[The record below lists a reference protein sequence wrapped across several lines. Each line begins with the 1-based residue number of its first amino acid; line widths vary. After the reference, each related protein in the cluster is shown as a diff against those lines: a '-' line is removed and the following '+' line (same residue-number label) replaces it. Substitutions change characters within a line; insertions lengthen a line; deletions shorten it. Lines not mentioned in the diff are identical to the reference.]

1 MIQVNIK
8 PSSSYYLAVLVVLQ
22 LFLLRHSPQHKSY
35 WSCRLQTYVT
45 QIFLAPLFL
54 YFFILELINLFLSVP
69 SVLSCAL
76 FYCLSFPSF
85 YSFLLFFQFP
95 VLFSLSVYLIFFL
108 IFLIVFFSNLLPFLF
123 FFLFLLFY
131 SVCFFLM
138 FYYYSICSLSVRTL
152 YLILLCYLFCAFV
165 FFILLLVS
173 I

>member
-69 SVLSCAL
+69 SVLSCVL

-95 VLFSLSVYLIFFL
+95 VLFSLSVYLIFFWSSL
-108 IFLIVFFSNLLPFLF
+108 LFSFQICSPFFSF
-123 FFLFLLFY
+123 FFSYYSILYASPLCSITIQSVLFLLEPSILYFFAISFALLFSLY
-131 SVCFFLM
+131 SFW
-138 FYYYSICSLSVRTL
+138 
-152 YLILLCYLFCAFV
+152 
-165 FFILLLVS
+165 
-173 I
+173 